1 MKKYVLMA
9 AALLAFGLASA
20 QTSNEIVTKYNEGA
34 AAMQAKD
41 FAKAAALLEQVVVE
55 GMDSEDNTVL
65 NCVQTSKK
73 YIPNCYYRLGG
84 NAIKAG
90 NYDEAL
96 ANFSK
101 SAEKAELYGDSQAK
115 MKANAWVAKVYLV
128 QGGEA
133 FNNKDYATAAEV
145 FAKGYAANPRNTEMA
160 LNLAMSYC
168 ESGEYEKGMEI
179 YRNICNMPAD
189 KYAEA
194 IAKAKENMALYT
206 NNEVAKMQA
215 AGDNDGIIAMADNM
229 LAADPASALAE
240 KIRIQAYNNKKDY
253 AKVIELGETAAAAQ
267 TDEDDRSDVY
277 FILGAAYNA
286 KEMKEQAIANL
297 KKLPPGNWAEAP
309 HRALAYLPNISV
321 IADFPKT
328 PAANSA
334 ADFFVVF
341 LCVKVFKVL
350 KDFKDYASGTYFST
364 LNIIFL
370 MCPSPSIGAW
380 ASSGI
385 RMVNCPSFMV

>member
-1 MKKYVLMA
+1 MRKYVLMF
-9 AALLAFGLASA
+9 AALLSFGLVSA
-20 QTSNEIVTKYNEGA
+20 QTSNEIVTKYNDGA
-34 AAMQAKD
+34 AAVQAKD
-41 FAKAAALLEQVVVE
+41 FSKAVTLLEQVVLD
-55 GMDSEDNTVL
+55 GMDSEDNNVL
-65 NCVQTSKK
+65 NCVQNAKK
-73 YIPNCYYRLGG
+73 YIPVCYQRIGLAAASQKDFDK
-84 NAIKAG
+84 AI
-90 NYDEAL
+90 EML
-96 ANFSK
+96 SK
-101 SAEKAELYGDSQAK
+101 SAEKAELYGDKQAMNK
-115 MKANAWVAKVYLV
+115 SNVILAKVYLA

-168 ESGEYEKGMEI
+168 ESGEYEKGMDV

-229 LAADPASALAE
+229 LASDPASALAE

-267 TDEDDRSDVY
+267 TEDDDRSDVY

-286 KEMKEQAIANL
+286 KEMKDQAVATL
-297 KKLPPGNWAEAP
+297 KKVTSGNSVEAAKK
-309 HRALAYLPNISV
+309 ALADLT
-321 IADFPKT
+321 K
-328 PAANSA
+328 
-334 ADFFVVF
+334 
-341 LCVKVFKVL
+341 
-350 KDFKDYASGTYFST
+350 
-364 LNIIFL
+364 
-370 MCPSPSIGAW
+370 
-380 ASSGI
+380 
-385 RMVNCPSFMV
+385 

>member
-9 AALLAFGLASA
+9 AALLSFGLVSA
-20 QTSNEIVTKYNEGA
+20 QNSNEIITKYNDGA
-34 AAMQAKD
+34 TALQSKD
-41 FAKAAALLEQVVVE
+41 YTKAASLLEQVVAD
-55 GMDSEDNTVL
+55 GMDSEDNNVL
-65 NCVQTSKK
+65 NCVQTAKK
-73 YIPNCYYRLGG
+73 YIPTCYFRLGLD
-84 NAIKAG
+84 AAKAE
-90 NYDEAL
+90 NYDDAI
-96 ANFSK
+96 ANLTK

-115 MKANAWVAKVYLV
+115 MKANALIAKVYHA
-128 QGGEA
+128 QGGKA
-133 FNNKDYATAAEV
+133 FNDKDYAKAAEV

-194 IAKAKENMALYT
+194 IAKAQENMALYT

-253 AKVIELGETAAAAQ
+253 AKVIELGETAAMAQ
-267 TDEDDRSDVY
+267 TTDDDRSDVY

-286 KEMKEQAIANL
+286 KEMKEQAIATL
-297 KKLPPGNWAEAP
+297 KKVTSGNSVEAAKK
-309 HRALAYLPNISV
+309 ALADLT
-321 IADFPKT
+321 K
-328 PAANSA
+328 
-334 ADFFVVF
+334 
-341 LCVKVFKVL
+341 
-350 KDFKDYASGTYFST
+350 
-364 LNIIFL
+364 
-370 MCPSPSIGAW
+370 
-380 ASSGI
+380 
-385 RMVNCPSFMV
+385 

>member
-206 NNEVAKMQA
+206 NNEVAMMQA

-267 TDEDDRSDVY
+267 IDEDDRRDVY

-297 KKLPPGNWAEAP
+297 KKVTTGNSVEAAQK
-309 HRALAYLPNISV
+309 ALADLT
-321 IADFPKT
+321 K
-328 PAANSA
+328 
-334 ADFFVVF
+334 
-341 LCVKVFKVL
+341 
-350 KDFKDYASGTYFST
+350 
-364 LNIIFL
+364 
-370 MCPSPSIGAW
+370 
-380 ASSGI
+380 
-385 RMVNCPSFMV
+385 

>member
-1 MKKYVLMA
+1 MKQCFLMV
-9 AALLAFGLASA
+9 AALLSFGLASA

-41 FAKAAALLEQVVVE
+41 FAKAATLLEQVVVE

-73 YIPNCYYRLGG
+73 YIPTCYYMLGG
-84 NAIKAG
+84 RAIKSN
-90 NYDEAL
+90 NYEEAL

-101 SAEKAELYGDSQAK
+101 SAEKAELYGDNQAK

-133 FNNKDYATAAEV
+133 FNNKDYAKAAEV

-168 ESGEYEKGMEI
+168 ESGDYEKGMEV
-179 YRNICNMPAD
+179 YRNICNMPAE
-189 KYAEA
+189 KYAEE
-194 IAKAKENMALYT
+194 IAKAKENMSLYT

-215 AGDNDGIIAMADNM
+215 AGDNDGIIAMAEKM
-229 LAADPASALAE
+229 LASDPASALAE

-253 AKVIELGETAAAAQ
+253 AKVIELGETAAMAQ
-267 TDEDDRSDVY
+267 TDDDDRSDVY

-286 KEMKEQAIANL
+286 KEMKEQAVATL
-297 KKLPPGNWAEAP
+297 KKVTSGNSVEAAQK
-309 HRALAYLPNISV
+309 ALVELT
-321 IADFPKT
+321 K
-328 PAANSA
+328 
-334 ADFFVVF
+334 
-341 LCVKVFKVL
+341 
-350 KDFKDYASGTYFST
+350 
-364 LNIIFL
+364 
-370 MCPSPSIGAW
+370 
-380 ASSGI
+380 
-385 RMVNCPSFMV
+385 